1 MLGLLH
7 LDSIRNRILVLALLA
22 TLIPAFSTAVL
33 SFERTRR
40 ALTETLES
48 ELQRVGSQS
57 ARELDLWVK
66 ERTYDLRVFV
76 GSYEVTE
83 NLARVPDGGMAGE
96 EALARLNNYLEGVQ
110 ARFDDYAELLVMD
123 AEGRR
128 VASSPPGGDDPELPT
143 DWLAALR
150 SGETMLGE
158 PYLDEG
164 LGGVAARIAVPIESA
179 DGRFIG
185 ILVATLTFDA
195 LRDILVGFQ
204 PGEGGRVD
212 LMTPGGSV
220 IASSVPGRSFE
231 PIVSEAT
238 LAALS
243 GADGTMEYRGSDGVQ
258 MVGALTTVNR
268 MGWTVLAHLPSDE
281 AYARITQLRRSTILL
296 VSFLL
301 VIVGTAAYFIGLF
314 IVRPLDR
321 LAVGAS
327 AVAGGDLSVDLPVEG
342 RDEVAL
348 LTEVFNSMVSELRES
363 RAELD
368 EAHATL
374 KAQNAE
380 LEQISMTDALTS
392 LFNRRYVMGEF
403 DKEINRAKRHG
414 RKLAVLMMDVD
425 RFKQYNDSYG
435 HQAGDEVLRGMG
447 TVIRDAT
454 REPDIPARYGG
465 EEFIVLLP
473 DCDIRGAVD
482 AAERVRARLAR
493 EVFEG
498 RTVTASIGAAEFP
511 THGETPKEL
520 IAAADAALYEAKAE
534 GRDRVIPAGRPKA
547 EVADPED
554 AGETP
559 AAKKSGAKKSGGKKA

>member
-1 MLGLLH
+1 VASKEHRPGTVLGLLH
-7 LDSIRNRILVLALLA
+7 IDSIRNRILVLALLA

-83 NLARVPDGGMAGE
+83 NLARVPAGGMAGAD
-96 EALARLNNYLEGVQ
+96 ALARLTNYLEGVQ
-110 ARFDDYAELLVMD
+110 ARFDDYAELLVTD
-123 AEGRR
+123 ADGRR
-128 VASSPPGGDDPELPT
+128 VASSSAGEGDPELPAE
-143 DWLAALR
+143 WLSALR

-158 PYLDEG
+158 PYLDEA
-164 LGGVAARIAVPIESA
+164 LGAVAARIAVPIESA
-179 DGRFIG
+179 DARFVG

-195 LRDILVGFQ
+195 LRDILVGFE

-212 LMTPGGSV
+212 LMTPGGEV
-220 IASSVPGRSFE
+220 IASSKPGGAFE
-231 PIVSEAT
+231 AAVSEAT
-238 LAALS
+238 LSALA
-243 GADGTMEYRGSDGVQ
+243 GTDGTMEYRDNAGSE
-258 MVGALTTVNR
+258 MVGALTMVNR
-268 MGWTVLAHLPSDE
+268 MGWTVLAHLPTEE
-281 AYARITQLRRSTILL
+281 AYARITQLRQSTVLL

-301 VIVGTAAYFIGLF
+301 IIVGTVAYFIGLL

-321 LAVGAS
+321 LSVGAA

-348 LTEVFNSMVSELRES
+348 LTEVFNSMVADLRQS

-368 EAHATL
+368 EAHAAL
-374 KAQNAE
+374 KEQNAE

-392 LFNRRYVMGEF
+392 LYNRRYVMGEF
-403 DKEINRAKRHG
+403 EKEINRAKRHG

-425 RFKQYNDSYG
+425 RFKQYNDTHG

-447 TVIRDAT
+447 VVIRDAT

-473 DCDIRGAVD
+473 DCGIDGAVD
-482 AAERVRARLAR
+482 AAERVRARLAE

-498 RTVTASIGAAEFP
+498 RTVTASLGAAEYP

-534 GRDRVIPAGRPKA
+534 GRDRVVAAGR
-547 EVADPED
+547 
-554 AGETP
+554 
-559 AAKKSGAKKSGGKKA
+559 AKKSSSKGAKKKS